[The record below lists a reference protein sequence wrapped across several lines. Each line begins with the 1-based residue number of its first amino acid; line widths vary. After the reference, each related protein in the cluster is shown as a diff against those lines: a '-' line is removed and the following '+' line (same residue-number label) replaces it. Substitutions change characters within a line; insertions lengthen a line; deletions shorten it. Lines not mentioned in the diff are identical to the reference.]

1 MQEPAGGRAQSQ
13 WDTYADQLRE
23 KLPAAPEGLLAGYVT
38 WAPWVAIVF
47 GALGI
52 LGSLALLGIGSA
64 FGPYAMMPGSYFAGA
79 FVAGLLA
86 AAASAAELVGGILM
100 RQMRLL
106 GWWLLAIGL
115 ILGALNNLFS
125 AGIVGLVVTLAI
137 AYVHVQVKPRYH

>member
-52 LGSLALLGIGSA
+52 LGALTLLGIGSA
-64 FGPYAMMPGSYFAGA
+64 LPFMMAPGSYYAGA
-79 FVAGLLA
+79 LVVGLIAG
-86 AAASAAELVGGILM
+86 AASALELVGGILM

-115 ILGALNNLFS
+115 ILGVLNNLFS

>member
-52 LGSLALLGIGSA
+52 LGALTLLGIGSA
-64 FGPYAMMPGSYFAGA
+64 LPFMMTPGSYYAGA
-79 FVAGLLA
+79 LVVGLIAG
-86 AAASAAELVGGILM
+86 AASALELVGGILM
-100 RQMRLL
+100 RQMRLM
-106 GWWLLAIGL
+106 GWWLLALGL
-115 ILGALNNLFS
+115 ILGVLNNLFS

-137 AYVHVQVKPRYH
+137 AYVHLQVKPRYH

>member
-1 MQEPAGGRAQSQ
+1 MQEPAGGGAQSQ
-13 WDTYADQLRE
+13 WDMYAEQLRV

-52 LGSLALLGIGSA
+52 LGALTLLGMGSA
-64 FGPYAMMPGSYFAGA
+64 LPFMMAPGSYYGGALVVGLIAG
-79 FVAGLLA
+79 
-86 AAASAAELVGGILM
+86 AASALELVGGILM
-100 RQMRLL
+100 RQMRLM

-115 ILGALNNLFS
+115 ILGVLNNLFS

-137 AYVHVQVKPRYH
+137 AYVHLQVKPRYQ